1 MSTMNN
7 LSDKSLFDLANRMN
21 QIEVEIQKLQL
32 EYNLIVHEIKER
44 IPSLKDD
51 KNLEPKVI
59 KKIKG
64 E

>member
-1 MSTMNN
+1 MEQ
-7 LSDKSLFDLANRMN
+7 LSDKSLFDLATRMN
-21 QIEVEIQKLQL
+21 QIEAEIQKLQL
-32 EYNLIVHEIKER
+32 EYNTIVHEIKER
-44 IPSLKDD
+44 LPNLKDD